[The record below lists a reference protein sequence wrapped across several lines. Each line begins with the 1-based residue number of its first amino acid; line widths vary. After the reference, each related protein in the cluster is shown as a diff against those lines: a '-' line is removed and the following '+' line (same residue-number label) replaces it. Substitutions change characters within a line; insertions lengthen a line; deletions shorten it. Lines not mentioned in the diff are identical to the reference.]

1 MRHRDRDDGRGQ
13 ITGGLIV
20 LGVGLLFLAR
30 NLGWIP
36 GFGTIWPIFPI
47 IVGIALILGGLRNQR
62 ADRQKPDRS
71 NSPPAS
77 GEAEPP
83 RSREY

>member
-1 MRHRDRDDGRGQ
+1 MRHRDREGGRGQ

-36 GFGTIWPIFPI
+36 GFHIIWPFFLI
-47 IVGIALILGGLRNQR
+47 IVGIALILGGLRKGR
-62 ADRQKPDRS
+62 PDHGEPAQTGTPPVPGESPGSGGS
-71 NSPPAS
+71 N
-77 GEAEPP
+77 
-83 RSREY
+83 